1 MKQILNLFIFF
12 LFLSCADEFI
22 AENPIDPDNPDY
34 IPPIVSFVTGP
45 NPGETIY
52 AENTVIT
59 FSGNESSMLYRS
71 QLDSS
76 GWSGWI
82 SSQSI
87 TLDYLDEGDHIFYLQ
102 GQYTTGDTSYAISV
116 PFSVDAVSGPA
127 IMFFPRKTIA
137 NQGETVQLKI
147 IAEEVYSLAGLE
159 ANIEYDPGKLTI
171 LEVASGEIFTETGDP
186 IFFFEDKKEIGLL
199 TLTSAV
205 WGNTEPAFTGTQ
217 VIATLDIRVEQV
229 GNLAINFSGNEVFRD
244 QDNIEIQISESV
256 PGLVIVN

>member
-1 MKQILNLFIFF
+1 MNKFLLIILSLT
-12 LFLSCADEFI
+12 LSCSDEFV
-22 AENPIDPDNPDY
+22 AENPIDPNNPDY
-34 IPPIVSFVTGP
+34 IPPIVSFVSGP
-45 NPGETIY
+45 GPGETIY

-102 GQYTTGDTSYAISV
+102 GQYTTGDTSYVISV
-116 PFSVDAVSGPA
+116 PFIVDAVSGPSL
-127 IMFFPRKTIA
+127 MFYPRKTVA
-137 NQGETVQLKI
+137 SQGETIQLKL

-159 ANIEYDPGKLTI
+159 ASIEYDPGKLTI

-186 IFFFEDKKEIGLL
+186 IFFFEDKKEIGVL

-205 WGNTEPAFTGTQ
+205 WGDTEPAFTGTQ
-217 VIATLDIRVEQV
+217 VIAILDIRVDQV

-244 QDNIEIQISESV
+244 QNNIEIQISESV